1 MLKIS
6 QLHFQRNQRL
16 ILQDLSLTLHAGQGA
31 VIYGVNGSGK
41 TTLIKIIANIIPIPQ
56 PEQILWYQEPIMQSE
71 QIRIGYLGHQNGLKG
86 FLTVLE
92 NLSIAKLFMK
102 NIRNGFMKKADEV
115 LEYWG
120 LHREQKHLT
129 QFLSA
134 GQQRR
139 LALARLEMLGANLWL
154 LDEPLSALDSQA
166 IELFYQQVSS
176 FLKRGGILIMSSHAD
191 IQLSGIDEFILYN
204 GRLRPRKQE

>member
-6 QLHFQRNQRL
+6 QLHFQRNQRS
-16 ILQDLSLTLHAGQGA
+16 ILQDLSLTLHAGQGV

-56 PEQILWYQEPIMQSE
+56 PEQILWYQEPITQSE

-102 NIRNGFMKKADEV
+102 NTQNEFMKKADEV

-120 LHREQKHLT
+120 LRREQKYLT

-139 LALARLEMLGANLWL
+139 VALARLEMLGANLWL

-166 IELFYQQVSS
+166 IKLFYQQVSS

>member
-16 ILQDLSLTLHAGQGA
+16 ILQDLSLTLYAGQGA

-176 FLKRGGILIMSSHAD
+176 FLKRGGILIMSSH
-191 IQLSGIDEFILYN
+191 INIRLSGVDEFMLYN
-204 GRLRPRKQE
+204 GGLRPSN

>member
-16 ILQDLSLTLHAGQGA
+16 ILQDLSLTLYAGQGA

-176 FLKRGGILIMSSHAD
+176 FLKRGGILIMSSHTN
-191 IQLSGIDEFILYN
+191 IRLSGVDEFMLYN
-204 GRLRPRKQE
+204 GGLRPSN

>member
-16 ILQDLSLTLHAGQGA
+16 ILQDLSLTLYAGQGA

-120 LHREQKHLT
+120 LHRKQKHLT

-139 LALARLEMLGANLWL
+139 LALARLEMLGANIWL

-176 FLKRGGILIMSSHAD
+176 FLKRGGILIMSSHTN
-191 IQLSGIDEFILYN
+191 IRLSGVDEFMLYN
-204 GRLRPRKQE
+204 GGLRPSN

>member
-56 PEQILWYQEPIMQSE
+56 PEQILWYQEPITQSE

-120 LHREQKHLT
+120 LRREQKYLT

-139 LALARLEMLGANLWL
+139 VALARLEMLGANLWL

-166 IELFYQQVSS
+166 IKLFCQQVSS